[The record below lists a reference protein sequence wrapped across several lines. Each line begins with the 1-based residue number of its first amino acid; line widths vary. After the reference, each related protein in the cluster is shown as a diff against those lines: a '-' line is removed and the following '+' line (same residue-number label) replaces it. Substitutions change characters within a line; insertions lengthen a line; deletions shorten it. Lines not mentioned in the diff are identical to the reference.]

1 MEHALELW
9 IATGNRGKLIEFK
22 TLLPKLDIH
31 SQGELKVFSPPV
43 EDGKTFEENARKKA
57 RALKAVKTGVWV
69 VGEDSG
75 LEVEG
80 LNNMPGIHSA
90 RYAGEKARDSENV
103 AKLLKMMA
111 LRSATNR
118 KAQFQCYMVVYS
130 PDGKEFVLNGLLKG
144 TISDKVRGTDGFGY
158 DPIFIPEGESKTLA
172 ELGLTRKNQ
181 ISHRAEAI
189 RKLTA
194 TFETN
199 I

>member
-1 MEHALELW
+1 MGTGVRAL
-9 IATGNRGKLIEFK
+9 RSQSKL
-22 TLLPKLDIH
+22 H
-31 SQGELKVFSPPV
+31 VSQGVIHEF
-43 EDGKTFEENARKKA
+43 F
-57 RALKAVKTGVWV
+57 
-69 VGEDSG
+69 GEH
-75 LEVEG
+75 L
-80 LNNMPGIHSA
+80 PGIHSA
-90 RYAGEKARDSENV
+90 RYAGDNARDSENV

-130 PDGKEFVLNGLLKG
+130 PEGKEFVLNGTLKG

-158 DPIFIPEGESKTLA
+158 DPVFIPEGESKTLS

-194 TFETN
+194 TFEIN